1 MPDHWL
7 VGIVAPFGRMRGTPL
22 HHANIAVVDDND
34 LVRGAVSSLLRSM
47 GHRTHVFDCGDA
59 FLSSGVVVDCV
70 LTDLQ
75 MPGRS
80 GLAVAAELA
89 SHDRPPRIILM
100 TAHADPTLASR
111 CEKLG
116 FAALLEKPLDSKL
129 LIAAV
134 EKAIRR

>member
-1 MPDHWL
+1 
-7 VGIVAPFGRMRGTPL
+7 MR
-22 HHANIAVVDDND
+22 HANIAVVDDND

-59 FLSSGVVVDCV
+59 FLASGIEVDCV

-89 SHDRPPRIILM
+89 KRDLPPRIILM
-100 TAHADPTLASR
+100 TAHADPSLAAR
-111 CEKLG
+111 CMKLG
-116 FAALLEKPLDSKL
+116 FAALLEKPLDTEL
-129 LIAAV
+129 LIDAV
-134 EKAIRR
+134 ERAIDR